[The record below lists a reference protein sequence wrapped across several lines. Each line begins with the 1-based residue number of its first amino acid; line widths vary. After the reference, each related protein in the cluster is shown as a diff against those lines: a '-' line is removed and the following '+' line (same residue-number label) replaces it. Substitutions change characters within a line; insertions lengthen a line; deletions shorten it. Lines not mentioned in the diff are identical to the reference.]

1 MIILRLICILI
12 LLSFF
17 YAIPIASLIFFILSL
32 YWFLSV
38 RRKNKLEPGSIDA
51 QTLKNKKI
59 IFILASVIFGI
70 MVAIVIALIVLI
82 SMSVSFM

>member
-12 LLSFF
+12 LLSF

-32 YWFLSV
+32 YGFLSV

-82 SMSVSFM
+82 SMAVSFM

>member
-12 LLSFF
+12 LLSF

-82 SMSVSFM
+82 SMAVSFM